1 VSDKT
6 SSLLAGQGNAT
17 DKGPWYEGTAGE
29 RIAVRLSSTDTN
41 GAYAIVESVTAP
53 GCSPPM
59 HLHRNEEEHFVV
71 LAGTYRILIEDKV
84 FDAPV
89 GTSITVSRGSRH
101 SWRNVSNEIG
111 RLLVILTP
119 GGFEK
124 CIQTIRDSPTDK
136 MLEIAERLR
145 LFHRW
150 ATDQHRVALRNCSPY
165 IREWITREADRME
178 SSNSRTRMTW
188 I

>member
-1 VSDKT
+1 MSDKT
-6 SSLLAGQGNAT
+6 SSFLAGQGNAT

-89 GTSITVSRGSRH
+89 STSITVPRGSRH

-136 MLEIAERLR
+136 MLEIAELPVVILAGR
-145 LFHRW
+145 H
-150 ATDQHRVALRNCSPY
+150 NC
-165 IREWITREADRME
+165 R
-178 SSNSRTRMTW
+178 
-188 I
+188 